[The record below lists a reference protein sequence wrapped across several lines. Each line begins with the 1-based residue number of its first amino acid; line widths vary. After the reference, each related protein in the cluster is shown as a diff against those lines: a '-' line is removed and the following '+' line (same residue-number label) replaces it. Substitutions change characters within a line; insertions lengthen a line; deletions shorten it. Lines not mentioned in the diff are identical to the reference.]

1 MAKKCPP
8 GFICFDNITLLF
20 LVVVF
25 SVILYYYL
33 NYIKKIST
41 TTNVD
46 SNSKNLK
53 NNTVYITRVDNSNVP
68 RFSNIPTLPV
78 YTQGREFVYRQ
89 VGILTRLNGPDT
101 ILPLYGRIINTSRDK
116 WQYYTMN
123 DSNNSVRLPISV
135 NGKNGNDE
143 YGVDEIYNGD
153 TVYVEGYNDI
163 FKATIYENNRF
174 NYIPF

>member
-8 GFICFDNITLLF
+8 GFICFENITLIF
-20 LVVVF
+20 IVVVL
-25 SVILYYYL
+25 SIILYYYL
-33 NYIKKIST
+33 INIRKITDKT
-41 TTNVD
+41 TVNQSD
-46 SNSKNLK
+46 KI
-53 NNTVYITRVDNSNVP
+53 YITKLDNSNISRLPIYNSNVP
-68 RFSNIPTLPV
+68 RLPV

-135 NGKNGNDE
+135 NGKSGNDE

>member
-8 GFICFDNITLLF
+8 GFICFENITLISIVIVL
-20 LVVVF
+20 

-33 NYIKKIST
+33 SNIRKIADKT
-41 TTNVD
+41 TVNQSD
-46 SNSKNLK
+46 KI
-53 NNTVYITRVDNSNVP
+53 YITKLDNSNISRLP
-68 RFSNIPTLPV
+68 IYNSNIPRLPV

-135 NGKNGNDE
+135 NGKSGNDE